1 MTEGDD
7 PRALL
12 AELVRDTRTWLGWLE
27 DSGLDEQEVA
37 DLEVV
42 ERLAVGPP
50 RAPRGAP
57 PRSAPTTSAP
67 RTGSAPATLQSPAP
81 AVAPA
86 PVVAPPV
93 VAAPQDPPSR
103 PTAEGAVDDPAER
116 RRRLAV
122 LAEEVKHCTKCR
134 LHESRTHTAFSRG
147 SPDAELVFVGEG
159 PGAEEDRQGIP
170 FVGAAGQLLDKM
182 IVAMGFQRDEV
193 YVCNIVKCRPPKNR
207 KPEPDEV
214 EACAP
219 YLVEQL
225 SLIRPK
231 AMVALG
237 ATGVQGLIGT
247 TMGITRLRGT
257 WKLYRGRIPLMP
269 TFHPAYLLRQP
280 EKKREVWADLQQVMQ
295 RLGKTPPPPP
305 PRGTPRRRGP

>member
-1 MTEGDD
+1 
-7 PRALL
+7 
-12 AELVRDTRTWLGWLE
+12 
-27 DSGLDEQEVA
+27 
-37 DLEVV
+37 
-42 ERLAVGPP
+42 
-50 RAPRGAP
+50 
-57 PRSAPTTSAP
+57 
-67 RTGSAPATLQSPAP
+67 
-81 AVAPA
+81 
-86 PVVAPPV
+86 
-93 VAAPQDPPSR
+93 
-103 PTAEGAVDDPAER
+103 
-116 RRRLAV
+116 
-122 LAEEVKHCTKCR
+122 CR

-147 SPDAELVFVGEG
+147 SPDSELVLGGQRPG
-159 PGAEEDRQGIP
+159 PEEDRQGIP
-170 FVGAAGQLLDKM
+170 FLGAAGQLLDKM

-214 EACAP
+214 EACTP

-295 RLGKTPPPPP
+295 RLGKTPPPHP
-305 PRGTPRRRGP
+305 PRGAPRRRGP